1 MLDLLLYAGSI
12 IIQNIQMKLITII
25 QLVVAILLTVSILL
39 QNRGSGLSS
48 AFGGDFGGYY
58 TKRGMEKFL
67 FYLSMCLGAIFIIL
81 AIATMVIANR

>member
-1 MLDLLLYAGSI
+1 
-12 IIQNIQMKLITII
+12 MKSITII

-39 QNRGSGLSS
+39 QNRGSGLSG

-67 FYLSMCLGAIFIIL
+67 FYLSMALGTVFILL
-81 AIATMVIANR
+81 AIATIVIANR

>member
-1 MLDLLLYAGSI
+1 
-12 IIQNIQMKLITII
+12 MKIITILQI
-25 QLVVAILLTVSILL
+25 IVSVLLAISVLL

-67 FYLSMCLGAIFIIL
+67 FYVSIILGTIFIAL
-81 AIATMVIANR
+81 AIAMIWISNR

>member
-1 MLDLLLYAGSI
+1 
-12 IIQNIQMKLITII
+12 MKLITIV

-39 QNRGSGLSS
+39 QNRGSGLSG

-67 FYLSMCLGAIFIIL
+67 FYLSMSLGATFIIL
-81 AIATMVIANR
+81 AIATIVIANR